1 MHLPYGGCPKCVP
14 FLLCMRDVFN
24 AAHAKRC
31 LDADACKIRK
41 TQQCVCKLSVEA
53 VQPVFQ
59 CQLSHEAG
67 DGIPLQIIGLV
78 MQPKAARPQPNGQ
91 CSIP

>member
-1 MHLPYGGCPKCVP
+1 
-14 FLLCMRDVFN
+14 MRDVFN

-78 MQPKAARPQPNGQ
+78 IRASFRCFLAEGP
-91 CSIP
+91 